1 MSFSQNN
8 HDSPTKPNKDDIES
22 IKLYIQ
28 SDEDLYHDVLN
39 YIVRFQ
45 FISLSLDALF
55 LSLNN

>member
-8 HDSPTKPNKDDIES
+8 HDSPTKPSKDDIES
-22 IKLYIQ
+22 IKQYIQ

-45 FISLSLDALF
+45 LISLSIYGIF
-55 LSLNN
+55 